1 MDQLLEKLQHG
12 KDKGPDLPE
21 RLEVPV
27 VEAAPDRGLTAAQVR
42 ERMAGGWGNLPVE
55 PAGKTTKQIIRSNVF
70 TYFNMLFMLLALCV
84 AAVGFIDPAQFWHI
98 GFIGVIIVNTV
109 IGIVQELRSKK
120 TLEKLNVLAAPKA
133 QVIREGAEQTID
145 TDLLVRDDI
154 VVFVGGNQIYADA
167 VVVSGEC
174 SVNEALITGEADEIK
189 KQPGDKLLSGS
200 FLVNGECRAR
210 LTEVGADSYVSRLTI
225 EAKRAK
231 PPRKSEMMRS
241 LESLVKWIGILVI
254 PLGVIMFIKEH
265 VWLGDA
271 MPISV
276 TSTVGSIIGMIPEGL
291 YLLTSLALVAGV
303 VRLAQRKTLV
313 HELECIET
321 LARVDTLCV
330 DKTGT
335 VTENKMTVD
344 DVHLLNEDR
353 FSLEDVRA
361 LMGDYVYAMKADND
375 TMAALRRYFTGSV
388 SREATETLPFSSAKK
403 YGGVSF
409 HAEETYLLGAPDVL
423 LAAQEDLD
431 YDELID
437 SYSAKGCRVLL
448 LGMYD
453 GALTDDAPT
462 AALTPIALILLSN
475 KIREEAPETF
485 GYFAKQGVQ
494 VKVISG
500 DNAMAVSEV
509 AKRAGIE
516 GAEHFVDA
524 RTLKTPEDI
533 AAAAE
538 EYNVFGRV
546 TPAQKRQLVKA
557 LKAKGHTVAMTGD
570 GVNDVLALKEADCS
584 IAVASGSE
592 VAAQVSNIVLMDNN
606 FASMPSVVAEGRR
619 VINNIER
626 SASLYL
632 VKNIFTFVLAIF
644 TLLIVQPYPFTPL
657 QLTLVNSLTIG
668 IPSFILAMEPN
679 ENRITGKF
687 MRNVLLRAFPAA
699 LTDVILVIGVIA
711 FYMAFDFE
719 RSMLS
724 TICTG
729 VIGVVGLL
737 MVHQTC
743 KPYNKLRVVMVTL
756 LSVLYLAS
764 YLIFTHFNMFDAF
777 VRLDGRSLL
786 ILVVL
791 SLLAWPIFTV
801 FLKLTDRLRER
812 WSLYSEV
819 RAEVKK
825 KEKKKKA

>member
-1 MDQLLEKLQHG
+1 MDQLLEKLQG
-12 KDKGPDLPE
+12 KHEKE
-21 RLEVPV
+21 TIQQQRLEVPV
-27 VEAAPDRGLTAAQVR
+27 VHASAEQGLSTAQVR
-42 ERMAGGWGNLPVE
+42 ERMEGGWANLPVE

-70 TYFNMLFMLLALCV
+70 TYFNILFIFLALCV
-84 AAVGFIDPAQFWHI
+84 AAVGLIDPEQFVHI
-98 GFIGVIIVNTV
+98 GFMGVIIINTV

-120 TLEKLNVLAAPKA
+120 TLEKLNVLAAP
-133 QVIREGAEQTID
+133 QGRVIRDGTEKTVA

-154 VVFVGGNQIYADA
+154 VIFSGGNQIYADA
-167 VVVSGEC
+167 EVVEGEC

-189 KQPGDKLLSGS
+189 KRPGDKLLSGS

-210 LTEVGADSYVSRLTI
+210 LTDVGADSYVSQLTL
-225 EAKRAK
+225 EAKRSK
-231 PPRKSEMMRS
+231 PPKKSEMMRS
-241 LESLVKWIGILVI
+241 LENLVKWIGILVI
-254 PLGVIMFIKEH
+254 PLGVVMFIKEH
-265 VWLGDA
+265 VWLGDDL
-271 MPISV
+271 PISV
-276 TSTVGSIIGMIPEGL
+276 TSTVASIINMIPEGL

-335 VTENKMTVD
+335 VTENKMTVE
-344 DVHLLNEDR
+344 DVHLLDEDR
-353 FSLEDVRA
+353 FSLDDVRTI
-361 LMGDYVYAMKADND
+361 MSDYVYAMKADND
-375 TMAALRRYFTGSV
+375 TMAAMRKYFTGTV
-388 SREATETLPFSSAKK
+388 TRQAEQTLPFSSAKK
-403 YGGVSF
+403 YGGAMF
-409 HAEETYLLGAPDVL
+409 PGGDTYLLGAPDVL
-423 LAAQEDLD
+423 LAAQEGLEF
-431 YDELID
+431 DELID
-437 SYSAKGCRVLL
+437 GYSAKGCRVLL

-462 AALTPIALILLSN
+462 AELTPVALILLSN

-500 DNAMAVSEV
+500 DNALAVSEV

-516 GAEHFVDA
+516 GAEEYIDA
-524 RTLKTPEDI
+524 RTLTTPEEI
-533 AAAAE
+533 AEAAE
-538 EYNVFGRV
+538 RCNVFGRV
-546 TPAQKRQLVKA
+546 TPAQKRQLVQA

-626 SASLYL
+626 SAALYL
-632 VKNIFTFVLAIF
+632 VKNIFTFFLAIF
-644 TLLIVQPYPFTPL
+644 TLIMIQPYPFSPL

-679 ENRITGKF
+679 ENLITGKF
-687 MRNVLLRAFPAA
+687 MRNVLFRAFPAA
-699 LTDVILVIGVIA
+699 LTDVILIIGVIA
-711 FYMAFDFE
+711 FYITFDFD

-729 VIGVVGLL
+729 IIGIVGLM

-743 KPYNKLRVVMVTL
+743 KPYNKLRIAMIVTL
-756 LSVLYLAS
+756 SALYLAG
-764 YLIFTHFNMFDAF
+764 YLILTHYQLFDVF
-777 VRLDGRSLL
+777 VRLDGRSIL

-791 SLLAWPIFTV
+791 GLLAWPIFTLLLRV
-801 FLKLTDRLRER
+801 NEQIRER
-812 WSLYSEV
+812 WSIYSEV
-819 RAEVKK
+819 RAKHKKMK
-825 KEKKKKA
+825 KEKA

>member
-1 MDQLLEKLQHG
+1 MDQLLEKLQRG
-12 KDKGPDLPE
+12 KEKE
-21 RLEVPV
+21 SVQSMRLDVPV
-27 VEAAPDRGLTAAQVR
+27 LRADPEQGLTAAQVR
-42 ERMAGGWGNLPVE
+42 ERMESGWANLPVE
-55 PAGKTTKQIIRSNVF
+55 SAGKTTKQIILSNVF
-70 TYFNMLFMLLALCV
+70 TYFNMLFFLLALCV
-84 AAVGFIDPAQFWHI
+84 IAVGFIEPKQLLNLTFM
-98 GFIGVIIVNTV
+98 GVIIVNTV

-120 TLEKLNVLAAPKA
+120 TLEKLNVLAAP
-133 QVIREGAEQTID
+133 QGWVIRDGAEQTVA

-154 VVFVGGNQIYADA
+154 VIFSGGNQIYADA

-189 KQPGDKLLSGS
+189 KRPGDKLLSGS

-210 LTEVGADSYVSRLTI
+210 LTEVGADSYVSRLTL

-241 LESLVKWIGILVI
+241 LESLVKWIGVLVI

-344 DVHLLNEDR
+344 DVHLLSEDR
-353 FSLEDVRA
+353 FTLDDVRTI
-361 LMGDYVYAMKADND
+361 MGDYVYAMKADND
-375 TMAALRRYFTGSV
+375 TMAALRRYFTGEV
-388 SREATETLPFSSAKK
+388 SREASETLPFSSAKK

-409 HAEETYLLGAPDVL
+409 GGETYLLGAPDVL
-423 LAAQEDLD
+423 LAAQDGVDLT
-431 YDELID
+431 ELID
-437 SYSAKGCRVLL
+437 GYSAKGCRVLL

-453 GALTDDAPT
+453 GALTDEAPT
-462 AALTPIALILLSN
+462 APLFPIALILLSN
-475 KIREEAPETF
+475 KIRAEAPDTF

-500 DNAMAVSEV
+500 DNALAVSEV
-509 AKRAGIE
+509 AKRAGIA
-516 GAEHFVDA
+516 GAEDYVDA

-538 EYNVFGRV
+538 AYNVFGRV
-546 TPAQKRQLVKA
+546 TPAQKRQLVQA
-557 LKAKGHTVAMTGD
+557 LKKKGHTVAMTGD

-592 VAAQVSNIVLMDNN
+592 VACQVSNIVLMDNN

-632 VKNIFTFVLAIF
+632 VKNIFTFFLAFF
-644 TLLIVQPYPFTPL
+644 TLLVVQPYPFSPA
-657 QLTLVNSLTIG
+657 QLSLVNGLTIG

-679 ENRITGKF
+679 ENLVSGRF
-687 MRNVLLRAFPAA
+687 MRNVMFRALPSA
-699 LTDVILVIGVIA
+699 LTDLILVIGVLA
-711 FYMAFDFE
+711 FYIAFDFD
-719 RSMLS
+719 RSSLS

-729 VIGVVGLL
+729 IMGIVGMM
-737 MVHQTC
+737 MVHQTS
-743 KPYNKLRVVMVTL
+743 KPYNNLRRVMIVA
-756 LSVLYLAS
+756 LSVVF
-764 YLIFTHFNMFDAF
+764 LIAYCFFPQFFTL
-777 VRLDGRSLL
+777 VKLDFQSVL

-791 SLLAWPIFTV
+791 GLLAWPLLTV
-801 FLKLTDRLRER
+801 LTQACNRIRDR
-812 WSLYSEV
+812 WALYTEA
-819 RAEVKK
+819 RAQAKRAK
-825 KEKKKKA
+825 QS

>member
-1 MDQLLEKLQHG
+1 MDQLLEKLQG
-12 KDKGPDLPE
+12 KQEKE
-21 RLEVPV
+21 TIQQQRLEVPV
-27 VEAAPDRGLTAAQVR
+27 VQASAEQGLTSAQVR
-42 ERMAGGWGNLPVE
+42 ERMEGGWANLPVE

-70 TYFNMLFMLLALCV
+70 TYFNMLFFLLALCV
-84 AAVGFIDPAQFWHI
+84 IAVGFIEPKQLLNLTFM
-98 GFIGVIIVNTV
+98 GVIIVNTV
-109 IGIVQELRSKK
+109 IGIVQELRSKR
-120 TLEKLNVLAAPKA
+120 TLEKLNVLAAP
-133 QVIREGAEQTID
+133 QGRVIRDGAEKTIA

-154 VVFVGGNQIYADA
+154 VIFAGGNQIYADA
-167 VVVSGEC
+167 VVVSGDC

-189 KQPGDKLLSGS
+189 KKPGDKLLSGS

-210 LTEVGADSYVSRLTI
+210 LTDVGADSYVSRLTL
-225 EAKRAK
+225 EAKRSK
-231 PPRKSEMMRS
+231 PPRKSEMMRA
-241 LESLVKWIGILVI
+241 LESLVKWIGVLVI

-265 VWLGDA
+265 IWLGDA
-271 MPISV
+271 LPISV

-344 DVHLLNEDR
+344 DVHLLCEDR
-353 FSLEDVRA
+353 FSMEDVRT

-375 TMAALRRYFTGSV
+375 TMAALRRYFTGEV
-388 SREATETLPFSSAKK
+388 SRETTATLPFSSAKK

-423 LAAQEDLD
+423 LAAQDGVDLT
-431 YDELID
+431 ELVD

-448 LGMYD
+448 LGMYE

-462 AALTPIALILLSN
+462 ARLLPIALILLSN
-475 KIREEAPETF
+475 KIRAEAPDTF
-485 GYFAKQGVQ
+485 GYFARQGVQ

-500 DNAMAVSEV
+500 DNALAVSEV
-509 AKRAGIE
+509 ARRAGIA
-516 GAEHFVDA
+516 GAEDFVDA
-524 RTLKTPEDI
+524 RTLKTPEEID
-533 AAAAE
+533 AAAE
-538 EYNVFGRV
+538 AYNVFGRV
-546 TPAQKRQLVKA
+546 TPAQKRQLVQA
-557 LKAKGHTVAMTGD
+557 LKKKGHTVAMTGD

-592 VAAQVSNIVLMDNN
+592 VACQVSNIVLMDNN

-632 VKNIFTFVLAIF
+632 VKNIFTFFLAFF
-644 TLLIVQPYPFTPL
+644 TLLVVQPYPFSPA
-657 QLTLVNSLTIG
+657 QLSLVNGVTIG

-679 ENRITGKF
+679 ENLVSGRF
-687 MRNVLLRAFPAA
+687 MRNVIFRALPSA
-699 LTDVILVIGVIA
+699 LTDLILVIGVLA
-711 FYMAFDFE
+711 FYIAFDFD
-719 RSMLS
+719 RSALS

-729 VIGVVGLL
+729 IMGIVGMM
-737 MVHQTC
+737 MVHQTS
-743 KPYNKLRVVMVTL
+743 KPYNTIRKVMIVGLTVAFLVAYCFFPQFFTLVKLDFQ
-756 LSVLYLAS
+756 SV
-764 YLIFTHFNMFDAF
+764 
-777 VRLDGRSLL
+777 L

-791 SLLAWPIFTV
+791 GLLAWPLLTVLTRACNSIRDRWIRFT
-801 FLKLTDRLRER
+801 EA
-812 WSLYSEV
+812 
-819 RAEVKK
+819 RAER
-825 KEKKKKA
+825 KKAKA

>member
-303 VRLAQRKTLV
+303 VRLA
-313 HELECIET
+313 
-321 LARVDTLCV
+321 
-330 DKTGT
+330 
-335 VTENKMTVD
+335 
-344 DVHLLNEDR
+344 
-353 FSLEDVRA
+353 
-361 LMGDYVYAMKADND
+361 
-375 TMAALRRYFTGSV
+375 
-388 SREATETLPFSSAKK
+388 
-403 YGGVSF
+403 
-409 HAEETYLLGAPDVL
+409 
-423 LAAQEDLD
+423 
-431 YDELID
+431 
-437 SYSAKGCRVLL
+437 
-448 LGMYD
+448 
-453 GALTDDAPT
+453 
-462 AALTPIALILLSN
+462 
-475 KIREEAPETF
+475 
-485 GYFAKQGVQ
+485 
-494 VKVISG
+494 
-500 DNAMAVSEV
+500 
-509 AKRAGIE
+509 
-516 GAEHFVDA
+516 
-524 RTLKTPEDI
+524 
-533 AAAAE
+533 
-538 EYNVFGRV
+538 
-546 TPAQKRQLVKA
+546 
-557 LKAKGHTVAMTGD
+557 
-570 GVNDVLALKEADCS
+570 
-584 IAVASGSE
+584 
-592 VAAQVSNIVLMDNN
+592 
-606 FASMPSVVAEGRR
+606 
-619 VINNIER
+619 
-626 SASLYL
+626 
-632 VKNIFTFVLAIF
+632 
-644 TLLIVQPYPFTPL
+644 
-657 QLTLVNSLTIG
+657 
-668 IPSFILAMEPN
+668 
-679 ENRITGKF
+679 
-687 MRNVLLRAFPAA
+687 
-699 LTDVILVIGVIA
+699 
-711 FYMAFDFE
+711 
-719 RSMLS
+719 
-724 TICTG
+724 
-729 VIGVVGLL
+729 
-737 MVHQTC
+737 
-743 KPYNKLRVVMVTL
+743 
-756 LSVLYLAS
+756 
-764 YLIFTHFNMFDAF
+764 
-777 VRLDGRSLL
+777 
-786 ILVVL
+786 
-791 SLLAWPIFTV
+791 
-801 FLKLTDRLRER
+801 
-812 WSLYSEV
+812 
-819 RAEVKK
+819 
-825 KEKKKKA
+825 

>member
-1 MDQLLEKLQHG
+1 MDQLLEKLQRG
-12 KDKGPDLPE
+12 KEKE
-21 RLEVPV
+21 SVQSMRLDVPV
-27 VEAAPDRGLTAAQVR
+27 LHTDPERGLTAAQVR
-42 ERMAGGWGNLPVE
+42 ERMECGWANLPVE
-55 PAGKTTKQIIRSNVF
+55 PAGKTTKQIILSNVF
-70 TYFNMLFMLLALCV
+70 TYFNMLFFLLALCV
-84 AAVGFIDPAQFWHI
+84 IAVGFIEPKQFLNLT
-98 GFIGVIIVNTV
+98 FMGVIIVNTV

-120 TLEKLNVLAAPKA
+120 TLEKLNVLAAP
-133 QVIREGAEQTID
+133 QGRVIRDGAEQTLP

-154 VVFVGGNQIYADA
+154 VIFAGGNQIYADA
-167 VVVSGEC
+167 IVVSGEC

-189 KQPGDKLLSGS
+189 KKPGDKLLSGS

-210 LTEVGADSYVSRLTI
+210 LTEVGADSYVSRLTL

-231 PPRKSEMMRS
+231 PPRKSEMMRA
-241 LESLVKWIGILVI
+241 LESLVKWIGVLVI

-271 MPISV
+271 LPISV

-353 FSLEDVRA
+353 FSLDDVRTI
-361 LMGDYVYAMKADND
+361 MGDYVYAMKADND
-375 TMAALRRYFTGSV
+375 TMAALRRYFTGEV
-388 SREATETLPFSSAKK
+388 SREATQTLPFSSAKK

-409 HAEETYLLGAPDVL
+409 NADETYLLGAPDVL
-423 LAAQEDLD
+423 LAAQDGVDLT
-431 YDELID
+431 ELID
-437 SYSAKGCRVLL
+437 GYSAKGCRVLL

-462 AALTPIALILLSN
+462 ANLFPVALILLSN
-475 KIREEAPETF
+475 KIRAEAPDTF

-500 DNAMAVSEV
+500 DNALAVSEV
-509 AKRAGIE
+509 AKRAGIA
-516 GAEHFVDA
+516 GAEDFVDA

-538 EYNVFGRV
+538 AYNVFGRV
-546 TPAQKRQLVKA
+546 TPAQKRQLVQA

-632 VKNIFTFVLAIF
+632 VKNIFTFFLAFF
-644 TLLIVQPYPFTPL
+644 TLLVVQPYPFSPA
-657 QLTLVNSLTIG
+657 QLSLVNGLTIG

-679 ENRITGKF
+679 ENLVSGRF
-687 MRNVLLRAFPAA
+687 MRNVLFRALPSA
-699 LTDVILVIGVIA
+699 LTDLILVIGVLA
-711 FYMAFDFE
+711 FYIAFDFD
-719 RSMLS
+719 RSALS

-729 VIGVVGLL
+729 IMGIVGMM
-737 MVHQTC
+737 MVHQTS
-743 KPYNKLRVVMVTL
+743 KPYNTIRKVMIVL
-756 LSVLYLAS
+756 LSAAFLVAYCFFPQF
-764 YLIFTHFNMFDAF
+764 FTL
-777 VRLDGRSLL
+777 VKLDFQSIL

-791 SLLAWPIFTV
+791 GLLAWPLLTV
-801 FLKLTDRLRER
+801 LTQACNRIRER
-812 WSLYSEV
+812 WILYAEA
-819 RAEVKK
+819 RAQH
-825 KEKKKKA
+825 KKAKQSKA